1 VDTIVFDKT
10 GTLTTGEIAVTDVLP
25 ADSLGPEELLSLA
38 AGAEEHYDHP
48 VARAVVREARAR
60 KLALPPISR
69 VDFIVAHGVSATVD
83 GENVL
88 VGSHHFIAEDEGV
101 PCESCDRAAHELRR
115 QGKSLLYVAREKTLL
130 GIIALRDAP
139 RPEAGAVLDALKE
152 AGITRVVVLTGDH
165 RETAN
170 ALARQLPQIDE
181 IHHELKPE
189 DKAAIVAELK
199 NSGRK
204 LAYVGDG
211 VNDAPALM
219 TADVGICMPKG
230 ADLAREAAQV
240 LLLSDDLHALPVAK
254 QAAMRTNA
262 IIKRCFYSTIGL
274 NSVILFLAGSGLSPL
289 ASALMHNVSTIGIL
303 GYAALAA
310 PGPLMEP
317 KNAASTARSKQEVAA

>member
-1 VDTIVFDKT
+1 VVEEGRVLISVDRVGSETSLARISRFIEQSLRGKSKTQTKSSELADKLVPLTLALAAIKLVTSRDMNRAASVLTVDFSCAVKLASPVAVRSGMYAAGKAGVLLKGASALDALHDVDTIVFDKT

-152 AGITRVVVLTGDH
+152 AGITGWW
-165 RETAN
+165 
-170 ALARQLPQIDE
+170 
-181 IHHELKPE
+181 
-189 DKAAIVAELK
+189 
-199 NSGRK
+199 S
-204 LAYVGDG
+204 
-211 VNDAPALM
+211 
-219 TADVGICMPKG
+219 
-230 ADLAREAAQV
+230 
-240 LLLSDDLHALPVAK
+240 
-254 QAAMRTNA
+254 
-262 IIKRCFYSTIGL
+262 
-274 NSVILFLAGSGLSPL
+274 
-289 ASALMHNVSTIGIL
+289 
-303 GYAALAA
+303 
-310 PGPLMEP
+310 
-317 KNAASTARSKQEVAA
+317 